1 MRLPALA
8 QRDHEELRAF
18 EDSLD
23 LERQKLIG
31 ALSQGSGGLHALVV
45 HKLVNTA
52 PQNHVGDAD
61 EPPWLH
67 QAHARA
73 GMRRLQ
79 QPCEDVIGHHR
90 AGHEPAHVPAFG
102 DGSVDGAALGRTEG
116 MLGHAGQR
124 RRWQYRV
131 VKRSEVL
138 ITATELAERLHA
150 VTILDVRWQLT
161 EPDGRAAYEKGH
173 IPGAVYVSL
182 EDELT
187 DHTVSG
193 RGRHPLPSGRDLE
206 AAARR
211 WGVGHGEPVVVYDD
225 WNRAGS
231 ARAWWVLTAAGIPD
245 VRILDG
251 GLSAWHGP
259 LETGSV
265 TPEPGDVTVAHEDL
279 YDGARPTLT
288 ADQVGDFTL
297 LDARAPE
304 RFRGDVEPMDP
315 VAGHIPGAKN
325 VPSTSLLADDG
336 TFLRDAELT
345 RAARESTGVYC
356 GSGVTASVVVAAL
369 AAVGVDAALYP
380 GSWSEW
386 CSDPAR
392 PVARGS

>member
-1 MRLPALA
+1 
-8 QRDHEELRAF
+8 
-18 EDSLD
+18 
-23 LERQKLIG
+23 
-31 ALSQGSGGLHALVV
+31 V
-45 HKLVNTA
+45 T
-52 PQNHVGDAD
+52 
-61 EPPWLH
+61 
-67 QAHARA
+67 
-73 GMRRLQ
+73 
-79 QPCEDVIGHHR
+79 
-90 AGHEPAHVPAFG
+90 
-102 DGSVDGAALGRTEG
+102 
-116 MLGHAGQR
+116 
-124 RRWQYRV
+124 
-131 VKRSEVL
+131 RSDVL
-138 ITATELAERLHA
+138 ITASELAERLHA
-150 VTILDVRWQLT
+150 VTILDVRWQLA

-187 DHTVSG
+187 DHGVTG

-211 WGVGHGEPVVVYDD
+211 WGVRQSVPVVVYDD

-231 ARAWWVLTAAGIPD
+231 ARAWWVLTAAGLAD

-251 GLSAWHGP
+251 GLSAWTGP

-265 TPEPGDVTVAHEDL
+265 TPEPGDITVPHEDL

-288 ADQVGDFTL
+288 ADEVGDVTL

-325 VPSTSLLADDG
+325 VPSTSVLTAEGVFLPDGEITELLKARGVDS
-336 TFLRDAELT
+336 
-345 RAARESTGVYC
+345 AAPVGVYC
-356 GSGVTASVVVAAL
+356 GSGVTAAVTLAAL
-369 AAVGVDAALYP
+369 VASGVEAALYP

-386 CSDPAR
+386 CWDPTR